1 VDDEGMPVSGD
12 KYLLANGSEL
22 DVIEFRRTL
31 GSFMTGVTIVTTVDR
46 DGRHRGM
53 TMTSFTSVSLD
64 PPLVLVCVDR
74 GAASFDAFVESRGI
88 AVHILA
94 SAQEQLARTFAS
106 KAPDKFEHVVTEAGH
121 GGAPIIRDVH
131 AYLDCVTDQVVIAGD
146 HAIIV
151 ARVLDF
157 GSEDRRPLAFYQ
169 GKFNSFSVDEQI
181 LQQQIDAHSR
191 TTVRWVVETDAGDL
205 VAHEGDDGSLRLPE
219 VKLKPSE
226 LSHGG
231 LSAAATACIGV
242 TTAVDFLYSI
252 YDGQHGEAVLV
263 YRGRT
268 ECLNPVLAHGLTLA
282 PTLDGVAGRFT
293 DTSERAVIRRY
304 VNERLGA
311 SFGIYAGNQ
320 LEGAVASLG
329 AVSTDAREEGAS

>member
-1 VDDEGMPVSGD
+1 MSGER
-12 KYLLANGSEL
+12 YVLANGSEL
-22 DVIEFRRTL
+22 DVTEFRRTL
-31 GSFMTGVTIVTTVDR
+31 GSYMTGVTIVTTIDR
-46 DGRHRGM
+46 EGRRRGM

-64 PPLVLVCVDR
+64 PPMVLVCVDR
-74 GAASFDAFVESRGI
+74 RAASFDAFVESRGI

-94 SAQEQLARTFAS
+94 SAQEPLARTFAS
-106 KAPDKFEHVVTEAGH
+106 KAPDKFAHVVAESGY

-131 AYLDCVTDQVVIAGD
+131 AYLDCETDQVVMAGD

-181 LQQQIDAHSR
+181 LQQQIDAHTKS
-191 TTVRWVVETDAGDL
+191 TVRWVVETDGGEL
-205 VAHEGDDGSLRLPE
+205 VACERADGTLHLPE
-219 VKLKPSE
+219 VKRRPSE

-252 YDGQHGEAVLV
+252 YDGQQGDTVLI

-268 ECLNPVLAHGLTLA
+268 ESLA
-282 PTLDGVAGRFT
+282 PTLASGFTLVPTLEDVADRFS
-293 DTSERAVIRRY
+293 DPSERAVIARY

-311 SFGIYAGNQ
+311 AFGIYAGNQ
-320 LEGAVASLG
+320 LEGAVATLG
-329 AVSTDAREEGAS
+329 AVSTDSHEKGDRQWARD

>member
-1 VDDEGMPVSGD
+1 MSREKNV
-12 KYLLANGSEL
+12 LANGSEL
-22 DVIEFRRTL
+22 DVLEFRRTM
-31 GSFMTGVTIVTTVDR
+31 GSFMTGVTIVTTTDSG
-46 DGRHRGM
+46 GRPRGM

-74 GAASFDAFVESRGI
+74 GAASFDAFVASRGI

-94 SAQEQLARTFAS
+94 SAQESLARMFAS
-106 KAPDKFEHVVTEAGH
+106 KAPDKFAHVTTETGH

-131 AYLDCVTDQVVIAGD
+131 AYLDCVTDQVVMAGD

-181 LQQQIDAHSR
+181 LQQQIDAR
-191 TTVRWVVETDAGDL
+191 TKTAVRWVVETDGGDL
-205 VAHEGDDGSLRLPE
+205 IVCEGADGGLRLPE
-219 VKLKPSE
+219 VKLRPGE
-226 LSHGG
+226 LSHRG

-242 TTAVDFLYSI
+242 NTAVDFLYSI
-252 YDGQHGEAVLV
+252 YDGQQGATVLT

-268 ECLNPVLAHGLTLA
+268 NSFVPTLA
-282 PTLDGVAGRFT
+282 SGFTLVPTVEGAADRFV
-293 DTSERAVIRRY
+293 DQSERAVITRY

-311 SFGIYAGNQ
+311 AFGIYAGSQ
-320 LEGAVASLG
+320 LEGAVATLG
-329 AVSTDAREEGAS
+329 TVTSDAREKGDGQCARD